1 MNASGTSNAARDAAS
16 SLRVELVAGL
26 TAATVVLP
34 KAMAY
39 ATVVGLPV
47 GVGLYTAFVRRKPPV

>member
-1 MNASGTSNAARDAAS
+1 LSP
-16 SLRVELVAGL
+16 GL
-26 TAATVVLP
+26 TAAAVMLP

-47 GVGLYTAFVRRKPPV
+47 AVGLYTALVPTAIYALLGKT